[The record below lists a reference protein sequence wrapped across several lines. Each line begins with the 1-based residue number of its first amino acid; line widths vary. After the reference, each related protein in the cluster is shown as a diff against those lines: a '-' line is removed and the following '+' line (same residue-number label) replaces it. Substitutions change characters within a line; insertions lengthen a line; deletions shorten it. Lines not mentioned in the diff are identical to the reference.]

1 MFEIHVKAKVLLT
14 QKLKLIKWIL
24 LNGKFE
30 I

>member
-1 MFEIHVKAKVLLT
+1 MFEFHVKAKVLLT
-14 QKLKLIKWIL
+14 QKRKKIKWML